1 MEERNTIVEIQH
13 VSKTIKKK
21 QLLLP
26 VNYRLDRGRILALCG
41 GNGAGKSTLIRLIT
55 GLMKPTTGHILIN
68 GLQGKK
74 DKQYFTGQYGY
85 MPDNFLFQASMTAK
99 ETIHFYAEIKQVG
112 QRRYEEVLHEV
123 GLYEKR
129 HERVGN
135 FSKGMKQ
142 RLLLAQSLLANPNL
156 LLLDEP
162 TNGLDPYWVKQF
174 SKLMIAAKERGQTII
189 FSTHDLHVAEE
200 IADEVLFL
208 SNGKVISDGAID
220 QYRPT
225 GLYESFQQLYFASVQ
240 EK

>member
-1 MEERNTIVEIQH
+1 MEECNTIVEIQH
-13 VSKTIKKK
+13 VTKMIKKK

-26 VNYRLDRGRILALCG
+26 VNYRLDRGKILALCG

-68 GLQGKK
+68 GLRAQK
-74 DKQYFTGQYGY
+74 DKANFTRQFGY
-85 MPDNFLFQASMTAK
+85 MPDDFLFQASMTAK
-99 ETIHFYAEIKQVG
+99 ETTHFYAEIKQVS
-112 QRRYEEVLHEV
+112 QRKYEEVLHEV
-123 GLYEKR
+123 GLYENR

-142 RLLLAQSLLANPNL
+142 RLLLAQSLLTNPNL

-189 FSTHDLHVAEE
+189 FSTHDLHVAGEV
-200 IADEVLFL
+200 ADEVMFL
-208 SNGKVISDGAID
+208 NNGKVISDGAIEQD
-220 QYRPT
+220 RHT
-225 GLYESFQQLYFASVQ
+225 GLYETFQQLIFESMQ